1 MTSQTVLDRVRS
13 LVTGSPFYAAEA
25 PDALSFARMP
35 DLVTDQDFVRLTSN
49 TVRTVGG
56 HSYTEE
62 VFDDIE
68 CVLGRRYAGDPREVQ
83 HGLLTTAQSLTSA
96 VVRDATEG
104 DYSVTDEGRRAEV
117 EAPDGASYA
126 LLRVVWPISYMRT
139 L

>member
-68 CVLGRRYAGDPREVQ
+68 CVLGRRYAGDPVQ

>member
-35 DLVTDQDFVRLTSN
+35 DLVTDQDFVRLTSS

-68 CVLGRRYAGDPREVQ
+68 CFLGRRYAGDPREVQ
-83 HGLLTTAQSLTSA
+83 HGLLTTAQSLTSRL
-96 VVRDATEG
+96 VRDAIEG
-104 DYSVTDEGRRAEV
+104 DYAVPDEGRQAEV
-117 EAPDGASYA
+117 DVPAGASYA
-126 LLRVVWPISYMRT
+126 VLRLTVPVSYMQS